1 MQHTLCSRCHKNV
14 AVIFIQ
20 KMEGGATKS
29 EGLCLK
35 CAKELGIKPVEDM
48 MQKMGISDED
58 LEGLTNEMM
67 SAFGGAEGMEGLVP
81 AEDGDDEEDEG
92 KTATFP
98 FLNKLFGSA
107 QSPQAQPPEREQPRQ
122 GDGKEKK
129 GDKPPKRK
137 FLENYCISLTQKA
150 ADGKLDRIIG
160 RDEEIQRTIQI
171 LNRRQKNNPCLIG
184 EPGVGKTA
192 IAEGLA
198 QKIYQRDVPYKLL
211 DKEVYL
217 LDLTALVAGTQFRG
231 QFESRMKGLIEEIK
245 KLGNIILVI
254 DEVHNI
260 VGAGDAEGSMNA
272 ANILKPALSRGEI
285 QVIGATTLTEY
296 RKYIE
301 KDSALERR
309 FQPVMVEEPS
319 IEDSVKIIQ
328 GIAPYYERFHFVS
341 ISPEMC
347 RLAVT
352 MSERYITD
360 RFLPDKAIDL
370 IDEACSDVNLHN
382 KTLAR
387 EVEVKK
393 EIESLE
399 KERERLMVEANDRD
413 YKRQTALKNNEQR
426 QTELRRELAKLNAEH
441 DSLMGNP
448 ATTEALSAN
457 EQRQSNFR
465 RELGSLAEERE
476 KLLSDEGS
484 SKDYENL
491 AAIKSREMQ
500 LQDELA
506 KLEAQSAPPLTVEHL
521 AHVIELWTKIPA
533 SQIQEAEYER
543 LARLEDRLKEHIIG
557 QDEAVHAVAT
567 AVRRGRVGI
576 ASKRKPVSFIFVGS
590 TGVGKTELVKR
601 LAMDMFHS
609 PESLIRLDMSE
620 FMEKFAVSR
629 IIGSPPGYVGYDE
642 AGQLTEKVRRK
653 PYCVILFDEIE
664 KAHPDVLNILL
675 QILDDGHIT
684 DAQGR
689 NVNFENTIIVMTSNA
704 GSDARTSAGSVGFG
718 RTADEQGKERAM
730 KALEGFLRPEFINR
744 VDEIVYFNK
753 LTEENFK
760 AIASIMLGELR
771 DNLKERGITF
781 TWDEAL
787 LDHLVKKSFSATYG
801 ARNLRRQIQKDLED
815 GIATKLIDS
824 YLHPLHSIHASA
836 DGDSV
841 ALTSE

>member
-1 MQHTLCSRCHKNV
+1 MQPTLCSRCHKNV
-14 AVIFIQ
+14 AVIFVTRI
-20 KMEGGATKS
+20 EGGETKN

-48 MQKMGISDED
+48 MKKMGISEED

-67 SAFGGAEGMEGLVP
+67 SAFGGAEGMEGLAP
-81 AEDGDDEEDEG
+81 QPDDEEEDDEG
-92 KTATFP
+92 RTATFP
-98 FLNKLFGSA
+98 FLNKLFGS
-107 QSPQAQPPEREQPRQ
+107 QPASEPPSGEQTRQQREEKTA
-122 GDGKEKK
+122 GKERQ
-129 GDKPPKRK
+129 PKRK
-137 FLENYCISLTQKA
+137 FLENYCISLTNRAQE
-150 ADGKLDRIIG
+150 GKLDRIVG
-160 RDEEIQRTIQI
+160 RDSELERVVQI

-198 QKIYQRDVPYKLL
+198 LRIAEKNVPYKLL

-217 LDLTALVAGTQFRG
+217 LDLTSLVAGTQFRG

-254 DEVHNI
+254 DEVHNL
-260 VGAGDAEGSMNA
+260 VGAGDAEGSMSA

-319 IEDSVKIIQ
+319 VDDAIQIIK
-328 GIAPYYERFHFVS
+328 GIAPYYEQYHHVT

-370 IDEACSDVNLHN
+370 IDEASSDVNLHN
-382 KTLAR
+382 KALTR
-387 EVEVKK
+387 TMQIDK
-393 EIESLE
+393 ELSDIA
-399 KERERLMVEANDRD
+399 KEREVMLAAANDKSGEPFDRL
-413 YKRQTALKNNEQR
+413 RRREQALLQQKEKLESAPAQPDGPEVK
-426 QTELRRELAKLNAEH
+426 QAKLTELQEQLDQVNRERNELERINSEKAYQRLAVLKSQELQLNQEK
-441 DSLMGNP
+441 DSL
-448 ATTEALSAN
+448 AD
-457 EQRQSNFR
+457 
-465 RELGSLAEERE
+465 
-476 KLLSDEGS
+476 KLT
-484 SKDYENL
+484 
-491 AAIKSREMQ
+491 
-500 LQDELA
+500 
-506 KLEAQSAPPLTVEHL
+506 PPLTVAHL
-521 AHVIELWTKIPA
+521 ARVIELWTKIPA
-533 SQIQEAEYER
+533 TQIQEQEFER
-543 LARLEDRLKEHIIG
+543 LAHLEERLKTHIIG
-557 QDEAVHAVAT
+557 QDEAVHEVAN
-567 AVRRGRVGI
+567 AIRRGRVGI

-590 TGVGKTELVKR
+590 TGVGKTELVKQ
-601 LAMDMFHS
+601 LAQDMFNS

-664 KAHPDVLNILL
+664 KAHPDVLNIML

-689 NVNFENTIIVMTSNA
+689 NVNFENAVIVMTSNA
-704 GSDARTSAGSVGFG
+704 GSDKGVGSVGFG
-718 RTADEQGKERAM
+718 RTDKEQGKDKAM
-730 KALEGFLRPEFINR
+730 KALGQFLRPEFINR
-744 VDEIVYFNK
+744 VDEVVYFNR
-753 LTEENFK
+753 LSEENFK
-760 AIASIMLGELR
+760 EIAKIMLGELT
-771 DNLKERGITF
+771 DNLRDKGITF
-781 TWDEAL
+781 TWDESV
-787 LDHLVKKSFSATYG
+787 LDHLVKTSYSLTYG
-801 ARNLRRQIQKDLED
+801 ARNLRRQVQKDLED
-815 GIATKLIDS
+815 PIATKIIDS
-824 YLHPLHSIHASA
+824 YLEPITQLKAVGK
-836 DGDSV
+836 DGRIELL
-841 ALTSE
+841 AL

>member
-1 MQHTLCSRCHKNV
+1 MQPTLCSRCHKNV

-20 KMEGGATKS
+20 KLEGGTTKS

-67 SAFGGAEGMEGLVP
+67 SAFGGAEGMEGLIP
-81 AEDGDDEEDEG
+81 SDDADQDEEDEG

-107 QSPQAQPPEREQPRQ
+107 QNPQAQPERDPGRQ
-122 GDGKEKK
+122 DRNDKEKK
-129 GDKPPKRK
+129 GDKPIKRK

-150 ADGKLDRIIG
+150 ADGKLDNIIG

-309 FQPVMVEEPS
+309 FQTVMVEEPS
-319 IEDSVKIIQ
+319 IEDSVKIIE
-328 GIAPYYERFHFVS
+328 GIAPYYEKYHFVS
-341 ISPEMC
+341 ISPAMC
-347 RLAVT
+347 RAAVT

-360 RFLPDKAIDL
+360 RYLPDKAIDL

-382 KTLAR
+382 KNLAR
-387 EVEVKK
+387 ENQVRK
-393 EIESLE
+393 SLE
-399 KERERLMVEANDRD
+399 ELSAKREALMNDNSTKESRRQSTLKANEARQGEIRRKLSSLAGEHAALSIDPGQAAGLKDNEREQAS
-413 YKRQTALKNNEQR
+413 
-426 QTELRRELAKLNAEH
+426 LNAEL
-441 DSLMGNP
+441 DK
-448 ATTEALSAN
+448 LS
-457 EQRQSNFR
+457 
-465 RELGSLAEERE
+465 GERTQ
-476 KLLSDEGS
+476 L
-484 SKDYENL
+484 L
-491 AAIKSREMQ
+491 AAGHTEQDFEQLAQLKSQEARLQAELDQ
-500 LQDELA
+500 LE
-506 KLEAQSAPPLTVEHL
+506 KMSAPPLTMEHL
-521 AHVIELWTKIPA
+521 ARVIELWTKIPA
-533 SQIQEAEYER
+533 SQIQEQEYER
-543 LARLEDRLKEHIIG
+543 LAHLEDRLKEHIVG
-557 QDEAVHAVAT
+557 QDQAVKEVAA

-601 LAMDMFHS
+601 LAQDMFNS

-620 FMEKFAVSR
+620 FMEKFSVSR

-689 NVNFENTIIVMTSNA
+689 NVNFENTVIVMTSNA
-704 GSDARTSAGSVGFG
+704 GSTTGSTGAVGFG
-718 RTADEQGKERAM
+718 RTEDEQGKAKAM

-753 LTEENFK
+753 LTEDDFK
-760 AIASIMLGELR
+760 NIARIMLGELV
-771 DNLKERGITF
+771 DNLKDKGITL
-781 TWDEAL
+781 TYGEDL
-787 LDHLVKKSFSATYG
+787 LDYLVKKSYSITYG

-815 GIATKLIDS
+815 PIATKIIDS
-824 YLHPLHSIHASA
+824 YLEPISRITVTAE
-836 DGDSV
+836 GDSLKV
-841 ALTSE
+841 ESE